1 VISFPHVIVLVV
13 SGVVAGVIGSAGGI
27 TSLVSYPAL
36 LAIGIPPL
44 PANVTNVVALV
55 ASFPGAALGS
65 RPELRGQFTWL
76 RRWAPVAAVGSV
88 LGVALLLLTPD
99 QVFNHLVPYL
109 LLLASLALYFQ
120 PRLSRWHESHVRRQ
134 GAMLGWGL
142 FIVSVYSGYFGAGS
156 GIMALALILL
166 TVDPA
171 FARANALKNMILGVA
186 TLVAALGFLAFGPV
200 HLAAALSL
208 GAGCLV
214 GSFLGPSVA
223 RTIPGDV
230 LRVIAAAFG
239 VGLAVWFFVN
249 PGS

>member
-1 VISFPHVIVLVV
+1 VISLAHVIVLVM

-44 PANVTNVVALV
+44 SANVTNVVALV
-55 ASFPGAALGS
+55 GTFPGAALGS
-65 RPELRGQFTWL
+65 RPELRGQYSWL
-76 RRWAPVAAVGSV
+76 RRWAPLSASGSV

-109 LLLASLALYFQ
+109 LLLASLTLFFQ
-120 PRLSRWHESHVRRQ
+120 PWLSRWHAAHVRRQ
-134 GAMLGWGL
+134 GAVLGWGL
-142 FIVSVYSGYFGAGS
+142 FVVSTYCGYFGAGS

-166 TVDPA
+166 AVDPD

-186 TLVAALGFLAFGPV
+186 TLVAALGFLIFGPV
-200 HLAAALSL
+200 HLWAALFL
-208 GAGCLV
+208 GVGCVAGSC
-214 GSFLGPSVA
+214 LGPSVA
-223 RTIPGDV
+223 RAIPGDV

-239 VGLAVWFFVN
+239 IGLAIWFFVN
-249 PGS
+249 P

>member
-1 VISFPHVIVLVV
+1 
-13 SGVVAGVIGSAGGI
+13 
-27 TSLVSYPAL
+27 
-36 LAIGIPPL
+36 
-44 PANVTNVVALV
+44 
-55 ASFPGAALGS
+55 
-65 RPELRGQFTWL
+65 
-76 RRWAPVAAVGSV
+76 V

-109 LLLASLALYFQ
+109 LLLASLALFFQ
-120 PRLSRWHESHVRRQ
+120 PRLSRWHEAHIHRQ

-142 FIVSVYSGYFGAGS
+142 FVVSVYSGYFGAGS

-166 TVDPA
+166 TVDPD

-186 TLVAALGFLAFGPV
+186 TLVAALGFLLFGPV
-200 HLAAALSL
+200 HLEAALCL
-208 GAGCLV
+208 GVGCVV

-239 VGLAVWFFVN
+239 VGLAVWFFVH

>member
-1 VISFPHVIVLVV
+1 VISIAHVIVLVV

-55 ASFPGAALGS
+55 GSFPGAALGS
-65 RPELRGQFTWL
+65 RPELRGQGSWL
-76 RRWAPVAAVGSV
+76 RRWALVAAVGSV

-109 LLLASLALYFQ
+109 LLLASLALFFQ
-120 PRLSRWHESHVRRQ
+120 PRLSRWHEAHAHRQ
-134 GAMLGWGL
+134 GAVLGWGL
-142 FIVSVYSGYFGAGS
+142 FAVSVYSGYFGAGS

-166 TVDPA
+166 TVDPD

-186 TLVAALGFLAFGPV
+186 TLVAAIGFLIFGPV
-200 HLAAALSL
+200 HLAAALCL
-208 GAGCLV
+208 GVGCVV

>member
-1 VISFPHVIVLVV
+1 VISLAHVIVLVV

-55 ASFPGAALGS
+55 GSFPGAALGS
-65 RPELRGQFTWL
+65 RRELRGQSSWL
-76 RRWAPVAAVGSV
+76 RRWAPLAAAGSV
-88 LGVALLLLTPD
+88 LGVVLLLLTPD

-109 LLLASLALYFQ
+109 LLLASLALFFQ
-120 PRLSRWHESHVRRQ
+120 PRLSRWHEAHVHREDALLA
-134 GAMLGWGL
+134 GGL
-142 FIVSVYSGYFGAGS
+142 FLVSLYSGYFGAGS
-156 GIMALALILL
+156 GILALALILL
-166 TVDPA
+166 TVDPD

-186 TLVAALGFLAFGPV
+186 TLIAALGFLIFGPV
-200 HLAAALSL
+200 HLWAALFL
-208 GAGCLV
+208 GVGCVV

-230 LRVIAAAFG
+230 LRVLAAACG
-239 VGLAVWFFVN
+239 IGLAVWFFNN

>member
-1 VISFPHVIVLVV
+1 MLVV

-36 LAIGIPPL
+36 LAVGIPPL

-55 ASFPGAALGS
+55 GSFPGAALGS
-65 RPELRGQFTWL
+65 RTELRGQVSWL

-88 LGVALLLLTPD
+88 LGVALLLLTPV
-99 QVFNHLVPYL
+99 QLFNHLVPYL
-109 LLLASLALYFQ
+109 LLLASFALFFQ
-120 PRLSRWHESHVRRQ
+120 PLLSRWHEAHVHRQ
-134 GAMLGWGL
+134 GEMLGWGL
-142 FIVSVYSGYFGAGS
+142 FAVSVYSGYFGAGS

-166 TVDPA
+166 TVDPD

-186 TLVAALGFLAFGPV
+186 TLVAALGFLIFGPV
-200 HLAAALSL
+200 HLVAALCL
-208 GAGCLV
+208 GAGCVV

-239 VGLAVWFFVN
+239 IGLAVWFFVN

>member
-1 VISFPHVIVLVV
+1 M

-36 LAIGIPPL
+36 LAVGIPPL

-55 ASFPGAALGS
+55 GSFPGAALGS
-65 RPELRGQFTWL
+65 RTELRGQVSWL
-76 RRWAPVAAVGSV
+76 RRWAPVAAAGSV
-88 LGVALLLLTPD
+88 LGVALLLLTPV
-99 QVFNHLVPYL
+99 QLFNHLVPYL
-109 LLLASLALYFQ
+109 LLLASFALFFQ
-120 PRLSRWHESHVRRQ
+120 PLLSRWHEAHVHRQ

-142 FIVSVYSGYFGAGS
+142 FAVSVYSGYFGAGS

-166 TVDPA
+166 TVDPD

-186 TLVAALGFLAFGPV
+186 TLVAALGFLIFGPV
-200 HLAAALSL
+200 HLVAALCL
-208 GAGCLV
+208 GAGCVV

-239 VGLAVWFFVN
+239 IGLAVWFFVN